1 VHSLEAQL
9 SAVELNL
16 QALSHQK
23 NEVDEE
29 LRQLKGDL
37 MMMTKENQALHH
49 QLQDSDGEKDA
60 LSERLRQY
68 AANAQ
73 KLEETLAAKVEEMWW
88 FVNTCCPL
96 SQSMAV
102 GCTGG

>member
-1 VHSLEAQL
+1 MYSDAGNALSGKDKEVHSLETQL

-37 MMMTKENQALHH
+37 MMMTKENQV
-49 QLQDSDGEKDA
+49 S
-60 LSERLRQY
+60 S
-68 AANAQ
+68 
-73 KLEETLAAKVEEMWW
+73 
-88 FVNTCCPL
+88 NTCVCVP
-96 SQSMAV
+96 M
-102 GCTGG
+102 